1 MEEDRAS
8 GVVLRRCLPKRSEL
22 PSGGE
27 CLVLG
32 HGAPGDL
39 TPSPSDKVPASVGGA
54 TVRDRVP
61 SEQGFCVHDGTDC
74 GAETSCGEHSLMVQ
88 DPGVQASEGSSVT
101 EDGRGHSFGLAV
113 GAGLTLG
120 DGCWRETGSSWASVD
135 RGSAADGTG
144 GLGPVPS
151 CGKTPEELTLT
162 GDPGSPRGQ
171 SSRGQLRHGVSAG
184 GSRADCGVPVITQ
197 EMLGCLGVR
206 DGPGARME
214 WGSQSNLP
222 AENTSVPAKLD
233 PPCSSENQ
241 AGVEESVTVRMIGSV
256 SLRAPMQVMDIE
268 VMAVVDTG
276 TEVTVLG
283 QHLLSQLSETQRPK
297 IQRATR
303 TLKVAKKDDTL
314 NSQGVATLDL
324 NIGGHT
330 YPWLLYIAETG
341 EDLLLGADFLDEH
354 DITVQIRRGLL
365 QHSDWVL
372 QCEVERRPSPVARVL
387 LHETWTVPG
396 YHEASLVVPWEPSGC
411 PGQATG
417 VLEPAPSLPGGLLVA
432 RALVDCSQPVIPI
445 RCINYSPQAIS
456 LSKGCVLG
464 DVVLAESVLGKM
476 PVLLGEGTPDRE
488 VPAPGD
494 LLHLAQIWQAMDESS
509 LRALSSAG
517 PPEGLSPSVDPLGAG
532 GSADALAPGE
542 ASDVPEYLMALYQ
555 DCCTRI
561 ESPEIRQR
569 LKQFLVVHQDAF
581 ARDKN
586 DFGHCTLVKHKID
599 TGTALP
605 VRQPLRRTP
614 RGFESEERE
623 YLHQQIEAGVLVPSK
638 SPWASPVVLVRKADG
653 SVRWCGDFRRV
664 NDLTRKDAYP
674 LPRIDSCLE
683 CLGSARL
690 FSVFDLQSGYW
701 QLPMDE
707 GDQEKTAI
715 TTKYGLFEYTKLP
728 FGLCSAPSTFQRCME
743 MVFRGVQWEILL
755 IYLDDLIV
763 FSDADY
769 DEHFRRLQVVM
780 QKLIQAGLKLKPSKC
795 QLLQQE
801 VLFLGHLVGKEGIK
815 PNPALIEKVQ
825 DWPVPQN
832 LRQLQAFLGLCNYY
846 RRFVLKFSDIAS
858 PLNQLTRKGEAY
870 LWNDRAQRA
879 FERLKEALTSA
890 PCLALPLD
898 EGFFT
903 LDTDA
908 SAFALGGVLSQMQG
922 GTERVVA
929 YGSRTL
935 SKEETRYC
943 VTRRELLAVVV
954 FLRYYRHFLLGRHF
968 RLRTDH
974 GSLRWLFHIRE
985 PEGQLARWL
994 EYLAEFDF
1002 EIEHRAGS
1010 KHQNADALSRLPD
1023 AAGNQCQQS
1032 PAASLPCGNCEYCR
1046 KRHSE
1051 WTSFDRDIDNV
1062 VPLSG
1067 PHRVH
1072 RVRTRQQLASVPDGS
1087 DPGSARTQ
1095 NSGSASQWCARHTP
1109 AELARLQREDPDLGP
1124 VMEWLDEGQPPS
1136 REEAASWSPLT
1147 RELWLGWDQLKRV
1160 DGVLYRCTPEV
1171 LPRVSTMQLL
1181 IPRVL
1186 RQEVLQFCHD
1196 SFFGGHLGPEKTVQ
1210 RVQQR
1215 FHWAGLRRDVKH
1227 HIRSCSSCGRLQR
1240 AKSRGRASLQDYR
1253 VGYPM
1258 DRVAIDIKG
1267 PLPRTPRGNTVL
1279 LVVTDYFTR
1288 WVEAYPLANQQAET
1302 VAQHLVMEF
1311 IARLGCP
1318 LELHSDQ
1325 GRNFESTLFAEVNH
1339 LLGITRTRTSAYHPS
1354 GNGLVERF
1362 NQTLGRMILSFID
1375 LNKADWDLYIPLLT
1389 AAYRSTVHPATGFSP
1404 NFLMLGREVNL
1415 PVHVVFPTPRVQ
1427 ESASVTE
1434 YVKVLQERLET
1445 CFDFARRSLRQSASR
1460 QQRLHDTRVGQ
1471 RPFGVGTVVY
1481 RRNAM
1486 RTALETPW
1494 TGYTPGACIASRV
1507 KTAAGPCTTTISH
1520 LAMQSRCPNGWNE
1533 NNNC

>member
-1 MEEDRAS
+1 M
-8 GVVLRRCLPKRSEL
+8 
-22 PSGGE
+22 
-27 CLVLG
+27 
-32 HGAPGDL
+32 
-39 TPSPSDKVPASVGGA
+39 
-54 TVRDRVP
+54 
-61 SEQGFCVHDGTDC
+61 
-74 GAETSCGEHSLMVQ
+74 
-88 DPGVQASEGSSVT
+88 
-101 EDGRGHSFGLAV
+101 
-113 GAGLTLG
+113 
-120 DGCWRETGSSWASVD
+120 
-135 RGSAADGTG
+135 
-144 GLGPVPS
+144 
-151 CGKTPEELTLT
+151 
-162 GDPGSPRGQ
+162 
-171 SSRGQLRHGVSAG
+171 
-184 GSRADCGVPVITQ
+184 
-197 EMLGCLGVR
+197 
-206 DGPGARME
+206 
-214 WGSQSNLP
+214 
-222 AENTSVPAKLD
+222 
-233 PPCSSENQ
+233 
-241 AGVEESVTVRMIGSV
+241 
-256 SLRAPMQVMDIE
+256 
-268 VMAVVDTG
+268 
-276 TEVTVLG
+276 
-283 QHLLSQLSETQRPK
+283 
-297 IQRATR
+297 
-303 TLKVAKKDDTL
+303 
-314 NSQGVATLDL
+314 
-324 NIGGHT
+324 
-330 YPWLLYIAETG
+330 
-341 EDLLLGADFLDEH
+341 
-354 DITVQIRRGLL
+354 
-365 QHSDWVL
+365 
-372 QCEVERRPSPVARVL
+372 
-387 LHETWTVPG
+387 
-396 YHEASLVVPWEPSGC
+396 
-411 PGQATG
+411 
-417 VLEPAPSLPGGLLVA
+417 
-432 RALVDCSQPVIPI
+432 
-445 RCINYSPQAIS
+445 
-456 LSKGCVLG
+456 
-464 DVVLAESVLGKM
+464 
-476 PVLLGEGTPDRE
+476 
-488 VPAPGD
+488 
-494 LLHLAQIWQAMDESS
+494 
-509 LRALSSAG
+509 
-517 PPEGLSPSVDPLGAG
+517 
-532 GSADALAPGE
+532 
-542 ASDVPEYLMALYQ
+542 
-555 DCCTRI
+555 
-561 ESPEIRQR
+561 
-569 LKQFLVVHQDAF
+569 
-581 ARDKN
+581 
-586 DFGHCTLVKHKID
+586 KHKID

-638 SPWASPVVLVRKADG
+638 SPWASPVVLVRNADG

-755 IYLDDLIV
+755 IYWDDLIV

-846 RRFVLKFSDIAS
+846 RRFVLKFSDIAA
-858 PLNQLTRKGEAY
+858 PWTGWLTRA
-870 LWNDRAQRA
+870 
-879 FERLKEALTSA
+879 RLT
-890 PCLALPLD
+890 CR
-898 EGFFT
+898 
-903 LDTDA
+903 
-908 SAFALGGVLSQMQG
+908 M
-922 GTERVVA
+922 TE
-929 YGSRTL
+929 
-935 SKEETRYC
+935 
-943 VTRRELLAVVV
+943 
-954 FLRYYRHFLLGRHF
+954 
-968 RLRTDH
+968 
-974 GSLRWLFHIRE
+974 
-985 PEGQLARWL
+985 P
-994 EYLAEFDF
+994 
-1002 EIEHRAGS
+1002 
-1010 KHQNADALSRLPD
+1010 
-1023 AAGNQCQQS
+1023 
-1032 PAASLPCGNCEYCR
+1032 
-1046 KRHSE
+1046 SE
-1051 WTSFDRDIDNV
+1051 
-1062 VPLSG
+1062 PLSG
-1067 PHRVH
+1067 SRKLWLLRPAW
-1072 RVRTRQQLASVPDGS
+1072 LCP
-1087 DPGSARTQ
+1087 
-1095 NSGSASQWCARHTP
+1095 WCARHTP
-1109 AELARLQREDPDLGP
+1109 AKLARLQREDPDLGP

-1227 HIRSCSSCGRLQR
+1227 HIQSCSSCGRLQR
-1240 AKSRGRASLQDYR
+1240 AKGRGRASLQDYR

-1325 GRNFESTLFAEVNH
+1325 GRNFESTLFAELNQ

-1362 NQTLGRMILSFID
+1362 NHTLGQMMLSFID

-1415 PVHVVFPTPRVQ
+1415 PVHVVFPTPRV
-1427 ESASVTE
+1427 
-1434 YVKVLQERLET
+1434 
-1445 CFDFARRSLRQSASR
+1445 RRTPPVSR
-1460 QQRLHDTRVGQ
+1460 
-1471 RPFGVGTVVY
+1471 
-1481 RRNAM
+1481 NM
-1486 RTALETPW
+1486 
-1494 TGYTPGACIASRV
+1494 
-1507 KTAAGPCTTTISH
+1507 
-1520 LAMQSRCPNGWNE
+1520 
-1533 NNNC
+1533 